1 MIASRKLLALCLM
14 AGAACIASLCA
25 VILVGC
31 ASDKLDR
38 DVFPDAAQC
47 SQARDQAI
55 RWYQDRYHETPQCPP
70 CRVTHESKPMNGM
83 GGWTTGKSIHI
94 WMGQLR
100 DETHEWR
107 HWLAIHNGKGGSE
120 EAVR

>member
-1 MIASRKLLALCLM
+1 MKLRNIFIFV
-14 AGAACIASLCA
+14 AGAVIAEAHTLFMA
-25 VILVGC
+25 GC
-31 ASDKLDR
+31 ASDKLDH
-38 DVFPDAAQC
+38 DVFPDPAHC
-47 SQARDQAI
+47 SAARDQAI

-70 CRVTHESKPMNGM
+70 CRVTHEAKPMAGM
-83 GGWTTGKSIHI
+83 GGWTTGNGIHI
-94 WMGQLR
+94 WLGQLR